1 MKKIIEAENVTVEF
15 PIYSSSQRSLKKI
28 IFSHAVGG
36 GFGES
41 KNNHVTVKALNN
53 VSFTI
58 CEGERVAFVGHN
70 GAGKTTLLRVL
81 AGVYCPTEGSIK
93 VHGEVVSLIDMAM
106 GMDSEATGY
115 QNIYIRGIL
124 LGLRRK
130 EIAQHIDYIIEF
142 SELGNYI
149 NLPVRTYSS
158 GMLLRLAFSIIS
170 ILRPSV
176 LLMDEWLTVGDAYFK
191 EKMSKKLEEMIN
203 NTSVLVLASHSKEII
218 KKYCN
223 KFFLLENGNISEIS
237 SSDLNNH
244 L

>member
-1 MKKIIEAENVTVEF
+1 MKKIIEAVNVSVEF
-15 PIYSSSQRSLKKI
+15 PIYSSSQRSLKKM
-28 IFSHAVGG
+28 IFKRTVGG
-36 GFGES
+36 GFTDNTS
-41 KNNHVTVKALNN
+41 YVTVKALNN
-53 VSFTI
+53 VSFDVH
-58 CEGERVAFVGHN
+58 EGERVALIGHN

-81 AGVYCPTEGSIK
+81 AGVYHPSSGAINIA
-93 VHGEVVSLIDMAM
+93 GEVVSLIDMAM

-124 LGLRRK
+124 LGLKRK
-130 EIAQHIDYIIEF
+130 EIAKHIDYIIEF
-142 SELGNYI
+142 SELGDYI

-170 ILRPSV
+170 ILKPSV
-176 LLMDEWLTVGDAYFK
+176 LLMDEWLTVGDTYFR
-191 EKMSKKLEEMIN
+191 EKMGKKLEEMIN

-223 KFFLLENGNISEIS
+223 RFFLLQNGSITELAL
-237 SSDLNNH
+237 SDLDNY